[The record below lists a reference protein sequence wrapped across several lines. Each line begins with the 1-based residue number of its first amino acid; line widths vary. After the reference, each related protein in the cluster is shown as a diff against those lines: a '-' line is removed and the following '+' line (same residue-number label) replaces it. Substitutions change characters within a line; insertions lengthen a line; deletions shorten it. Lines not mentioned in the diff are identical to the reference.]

1 MDGQA
6 KVAPIRVP
14 APLEFGSTDGSVSG
28 VGSPGGVGG
37 AGSPGGVGGAESPG
51 RCQRGCW
58 PRALI
63 TPIMRSSA

>member
-37 AGSPGGVGGAESPG
+37 AESPG